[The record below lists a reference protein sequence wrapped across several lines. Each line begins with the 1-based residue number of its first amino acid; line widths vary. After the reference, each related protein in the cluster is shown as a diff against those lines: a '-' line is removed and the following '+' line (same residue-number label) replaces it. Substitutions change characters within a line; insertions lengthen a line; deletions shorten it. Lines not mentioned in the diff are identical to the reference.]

1 MTLHQGI
8 TATLGTCDA
17 HAIGALS
24 TCHVRGSEASP
35 QASDTSHEVVWM
47 AQRDLDGQS
56 VSCSGPHRAFNHT
69 FFNSGADGQAKRP
82 DSAGSSEAASFTVSQ
97 HGKNE
102 LYSTGTTEEMEMQL
116 ISPRH
121 NCGQVESSR

>member
-1 MTLHQGI
+1 MAKTGFALDG
-8 TATLGTCDA
+8 CDR
-17 HAIGALS
+17 S
-24 TCHVRGSEASP
+24 
-35 QASDTSHEVVWM
+35 
-47 AQRDLDGQS
+47 DLDGQS
-56 VSCSGPHRAFNHT
+56 MSCSGPHRAFNHT
-69 FFNSGADGQAKRP
+69 FFNSGADGHAKRP

-121 NCGQVESSR
+121 NCGQVENARESAGINR

>member
-24 TCHVRGSEASP
+24 ACHVRGSEASP

-47 AQRDLDGQS
+47 ARRDLDGQS
-56 VSCSGPHRAFNHT
+56 VSCSGPHGAFNHT
-69 FFNSGADGQAKRP
+69 FFNSGADGHAKRP

-121 NCGQVESSR
+121 NCGQVENAR